1 SILSGMGHVGDPLKS
16 AVLGVT
22 VKIALE
28 FYLTSMHG
36 LNVKGA
42 ALSTVAGSF
51 VSVVMNLIQLE
62 RRLGFKVGYAK
73 AFWRPM
79 LASLVMGGIV
89 YLTQGRVEALMGAG
103 KVSALAGVGIGAFCY
118 LLALMLLGGLNPDEL
133 EAIPL
138 VGRKAAALSRRLG
151 SIGGKRRC

>member
-1 SILSGMGHVGDPLKS
+1 
-16 AVLGVT
+16 
-22 VKIALE
+22 
-28 FYLTSMHG
+28 
-36 LNVKGA
+36 
-42 ALSTVAGSF
+42 
-51 VSVVMNLIQLE
+51 
-62 RRLGFKVGYAK
+62 
-73 AFWRPM
+73 
-79 LASLVMGGIV
+79 
-89 YLTQGRVEALMGAG
+89 VEALMGAG